1 MRRNYPLETGRIY
14 HVLSKSIAGYK
25 IFNRRKNYTR
35 MIDTIKYYMFEKPP
49 LKFSRFVRAK
59 KNKKNIFDEKINQF
73 LQKDKKKLVEV
84 VAYCLMPTHMHL
96 VLQQTQ
102 EEGISIFMNKILNS
116 YTRYFNVLYMRKGP
130 LWEGPFKN
138 ILVETDEQLFH
149 LTRYVHLNPVTASI
163 IDNPEE
169 WDFSSY
175 KEYLEINKDKVCKY
189 GELFEINPD
198 SYRQFV
204 ESRII
209 EQRELQIIK
218 KMMLD

>member
-1 MRRNYPLETGRIY
+1 MRRKYPLETERIY

-25 IFNRRKNYTR
+25 IFSRKKNYSR
-35 MIDTIKYYMFEKPP
+35 MFDTLKYYMFEKPP
-49 LKFSRFVRAK
+49 LRFSRFVRAG
-59 KNKKNIFDEKINQF
+59 KNKKNIFNEKINQF
-73 LQKDKKKLVEV
+73 LREDKNKLVEV

-96 VLQQTQ
+96 VLRQVQ

-116 YTRYFNVLYMRKGP
+116 YTRYFNLLYKRKGP

-163 IDNPEE
+163 INNPEE

-175 KEYLEINKDKVCKY
+175 KEYLGINKDKVCKY
-189 GELFEINPD
+189 NELFEIQPD
-198 SYRQFV
+198 SYKQFV

-209 EQRELQIIK
+209 EQRELHKIK
-218 KMMLD
+218 KIMLD